1 MSANLNLDDDFYQSK
16 NREMLEKGIGKWTK
30 EFRLTGPVVWYVVSF
45 PFILLFLFIFLVLSP
60 YGNNSSQNILELF
73 SERPFYLFLYIFIF
87 VSTITLMIVIHLFV
101 PWSSRNTRHYTV
113 FKILTPSTEDSEFSL
128 SNFVTFLSFTRLAK
142 HVNSQ
147 SDFLPTKEHG
157 SPSSSATNNFQFN
170 TFEMVRK
177 AYPYWN
183 VYVHSFAI
191 ASYENGNGSDT
202 FVFYS
207 RHYSDWNFIQKRLQ
221 ASGLTVETVGY
232 RKMRV

>member
-1 MSANLNLDDDFYQSK
+1 
-16 NREMLEKGIGKWTK
+16 MLEKGIGKWTK
-30 EFRLTGPVVWYVVSF
+30 QFRFTGPVVWNLILF
-45 PFILLFLFIFLVLSP
+45 PFLLVFLFILITISP
-60 YGNNSSQNILELF
+60 YGNNSSQNLLELF
-73 SERPFYLFLYIFIF
+73 SEGLFYPILFLFTC
-87 VSTITLMIVIHLFV
+87 VLTITLIIVIHVLV
-101 PWSSRNTRHYTV
+101 PWFSRNTRCYTV
-113 FKILTPSTEDSEFSL
+113 FKILTPSTEKSEFSL
-128 SNFVTFLSFTRLAK
+128 SNFVTFLSLTRLAK

-183 VYVHSFAI
+183 VYMHSFAI

-207 RHYSDWNFIQKRLQ
+207 RHYSDWDFIKKRLQ
-221 ASGLTVETVGY
+221 ASGFTVETVGY

>member
-1 MSANLNLDDDFYQSK
+1 MSASLNLDDDFYQSK

-30 EFRLTGPVVWYVVSF
+30 EFRFTGPVVWNLVSF
-45 PFILLFLFIFLVLSP
+45 PFILAFLFIFLIISP
-60 YGNNSSQNILELF
+60 YAGNSSQNILDLF
-73 SERPFYLFLYIFIF
+73 SERPFYLFLYLFIF
-87 VSTITLMIVIHLFV
+87 VSTITLMIVIHLLV
-101 PWSSRNTRHYTV
+101 PWSSRNTRCYTV
-113 FKILTPSTEDSEFSL
+113 FKILTPSTEISEFSL

-147 SDFLPTKEHG
+147 SDFLPTKEHD
-157 SPSSSATNNFQFN
+157 SSSSSATNNFQFN

-177 AYPYWN
+177 KYTFRD
-183 VYVHSFAI
+183 VYMHSFAI

-207 RHYSDWNFIQKRLQ
+207 RHYSDWDFIKKRLQ
-221 ASGLTVETVGY
+221 ASGFTVETVGY